1 VIPLWTLV
9 AFFLLGAAAN
19 AACTNGVT
27 SLTLSA
33 GGTAVHVTAVDQN
46 CNPLPTATITWTG
59 TGEPVTIA
67 SDATGFNISA
77 PSSDTAGGAT
87 ATATYNAVP
96 VTGLG
101 FLLE

>member
-1 VIPLWTLV
+1 VIPFWAFV
-9 AFFLLGAAAN
+9 AFCLLGAAAN

-33 GGTAVHVTAVDQN
+33 GGTAAHVTAVDQN
-46 CNPLPTATITWTG
+46 CNPLPVSTITWTA
-59 TGEPVTIA
+59 TGAPVIIA
-67 SDATGFNISA
+67 SDTTGFNISA

-101 FLLE
+101 FVLQ

>member
-9 AFFLLGAAAN
+9 AFCLLGAAAN

-33 GGTAVHVTAVDQN
+33 GGAAVHVTAVDQN
-46 CNPLPTATITWTG
+46 CNPLPTSAITWTG

-87 ATATYNAVP
+87 ATATYNAIP

>member
-1 VIPLWTLV
+1 MIPLWTLV

-46 CNPLPTATITWTG
+46 CNPLPTSRITWTG